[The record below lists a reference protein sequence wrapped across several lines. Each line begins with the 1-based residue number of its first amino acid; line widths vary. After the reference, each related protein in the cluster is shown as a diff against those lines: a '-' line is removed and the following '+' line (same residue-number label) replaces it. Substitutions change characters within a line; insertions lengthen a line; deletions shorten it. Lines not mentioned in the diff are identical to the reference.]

1 MSMMNSMSRIRG
13 QEKGPGYTQT
23 EVILGE
29 AMQKFGRELGEES
42 NFGELQHI
50 KSWSQKVWQT
60 LFLQTLQEQSRTILF
75 LQVRRKEI
83 SWKMYESVFQ
93 PRSTAECLFSRLNI
107 KMFFKDKHLFWKSAV
122 GSNER
127 VTLKIPTFFCIIH
140 WNQNACSHVMWWLN
154 TKCVLFL

>member
-60 LFLQTLQEQSRTILF
+60 LFLQTLQEQSRT
-75 LQVRRKEI
+75 
-83 SWKMYESVFQ
+83 S
-93 PRSTAECLFSRLNI
+93 LFSSQDPQQSA
-107 KMFFKDKHLFWKSAV
+107 FFMTEH
-122 GSNER
+122 
-127 VTLKIPTFFCIIH
+127 
-140 WNQNACSHVMWWLN
+140 
-154 TKCVLFL
+154 